1 MTGTPSAKLCF
12 VIMPFKE
19 ERWEVFKHGIEPAC
33 VQAGFQAVR
42 VDQLQGV
49 FNITREIIEH
59 IFRCDVII
67 AEVTDQ
73 NPNVFYE
80 MGVAHTIGNKTIMIA
95 QKAADLPFDIRNY
108 RCIIYKQSVEGL
120 QRLQKD
126 LVASLQ
132 EIEKWRAKPSNPV
145 QDFKPPDAFVLN
157 SDFERLQKTLRQK
170 EELLAAA
177 QMETAAVQKQL
188 REKDERLKLAVPKPD
203 WETLQKELAQKR
215 VENSGLQ
222 KEIER
227 LRMQV
232 ASKGAPPPSP
242 KSAPR
247 PLRSQPLDNL
257 SVEQVKKMLQEKNF
271 FDSDYH
277 KNGNGL
283 QHQYEV
289 SEQEGAQLVADHAT
303 GLIWQ
308 RAGSEKELT
317 YEKAKAYVTKLRQQN
332 YGGFSD
338 WRLPTLEEAM
348 SLMEPEKKND
358 DLYIAPEFDSTQ
370 RWIWTADTPSAGVA
384 WVAYFGSAFCNPHPV
399 AIHYFVRV
407 VR

>member
-1 MTGTPSAKLCF
+1 MTGTPSPKLCF
-12 VIMPFKE
+12 VIMPFKDDMK
-19 ERWEVFKHGIEPAC
+19 EVYREAIKPAC
-33 VQAGFQAVR
+33 ERAGFAALR
-42 VDQLQGV
+42 VDELKGA
-49 FNITREIIEH
+49 FNINRKIIEH
-59 IFRCDVII
+59 IFSSAAIVADL
-67 AEVTDQ
+67 TGW

-80 MGVAHTIGNKTIMIA
+80 MGVAHAIDNKTITII
-95 QKAADLPFDIRNY
+95 QKKDKLPFDVAAY
-108 RCIIYKQSVEGL
+108 RGIFYEQTEAGL
-120 QRLQKD
+120 AKLRED
-126 LVASLQ
+126 IFESLQ
-132 EIEKWRAKPSNPV
+132 NIADWRQHPSNPV
-145 QDFKPPDAFVLN
+145 QDFKPRDAFVLQ
-157 SDFERLQKTLRQK
+157 SAFDRLQKTLRQK

-177 QMETAAVQKQL
+177 QMETVTVQKQL
-188 REKDERLKLAVPKPD
+188 REKDERLKHAVPKSD
-203 WETLQKELAQKR
+203 WEILQKELAQKR

-227 LRMQV
+227 LRVQV

-242 KSAPR
+242 KSAPIQ
-247 PLRSQPLDNL
+247 LRSQPLDNL
-257 SVEQVKKMLQEKNF
+257 SVEQAKKMLQEKNF

-277 KNGNGL
+277 KKGKGL

-289 SEQEGAQLVADHAT
+289 SEQEGTQLVADHAT

-317 YEKAKAYVTKLRQQN
+317 YEQAKAYVAKLRQQN

-348 SLMEPEKKND
+348 SLMEPEKRND

-370 RWIWTADTPSAGVA
+370 QWIWTADTPGAGVA
-384 WVAYFGSAFCNPHPV
+384 WVAFFNLGYCFR
-399 AIHYFVRV
+399 IHVTNGIFVRV